1 MEEKEMH
8 ANSVSHDG
16 LTSEKEIE
24 SLHNELAALRDAN
37 QKLEADV
44 AEERRLFKMIREER
58 DQYRRILYP
67 PLMEKV
73 PVEELTRFAETC
85 HLDAACTLDD
95 TLKELESM
103 DREHRK

>member
-58 DQYRRILYP
+58 DLSP
-67 PLMEKV
+67 
-73 PVEELTRFAETC
+73 F
-85 HLDAACTLDD
+85 DG
-95 TLKELESM
+95 ESASRGV
-103 DREHRK
+103 DSVCRNLPSRCSLHAR